1 MKYSIRNRFLL
12 LVIIALTQIDLQAGS
27 SPRLQEK
34 SRFTATSQT
43 DKSKNIYYKVIRA
56 AGDSYGYDI
65 YVDGKLYIHQL
76 TIPGMPGNHGF
87 RSKESAEKVAQLVK
101 DKLLKGEARPT
112 VTMAE
117 LKQLKTI

>member
-1 MKYSIRNRFLL
+1 MEYLVIKKYLL
-12 LVIIALTQIDLQAGS
+12 LVCIAFTQINLHAEY
-27 SPRLQEK
+27 PLYLQEK
-34 SRFTATSQT
+34 SGHHAPSKSDTA
-43 DKSKNIYYKVIRA
+43 KNIYYNVIRA

-76 TIPGMPGNHGF
+76 TIPGVPGNQGF

-101 DKLLKGEARPT
+101 DKLLKGEAHPT